1 MLYLF
6 ICLGFQGRLF
16 PIECGPRIPQARDAD
31 WRIVRSYQLALPFMQ
46 YAVSSLRLQEKDRLA
61 FICYYNE
68 TIDVSMLGSS
78 FIGDKKFRKY
88 QHSLDEIAP
97 GSRRQTHPV
106 HDQIQAALLDF
117 SREYDALHI
126 RNVRKPNDRDLIPS

>member
-61 FICYYNE
+61 FIFYYNE

-97 GSRRQTHPV
+97 SRGPTHPI
-106 HDQIQAALLDF
+106 HDPIQPVLSAF
-117 SREYDALHI
+117 SRHFTATH
-126 RNVRKPNDRDLIPS
+126 VRSVGKLNRGLMPP